1 MVKNKHGWIR
11 MLEVVLAI
19 TLFSSVLIVVYT
31 QQNQSAD
38 RKEQVFFIQERISNE
53 ISTNDVLRNMVLS
66 NSEKELNDYFYD
78 YFTSDLGYRIRICEL
93 EKEPVPCKLNFTDYS
108 SLINTEIFV
117 EDLIISGN
125 LTLYDPKIVNIF
137 SWYNV

>member
-1 MVKNKHGWIR
+1 